1 MSAKGQKQTCAAHKV
16 TSCFGPKADVV
27 AMRVS
32 ALLDHRTDNGAQVSS
47 VKLNVVPGPL
57 LRAAHTRPPCASIMD
72 RQIDSPIPIP
82 LGLVVR
88 NGLNSLSAI
97 SGSMP
102 LPRSC
107 TATTT

>member
-1 MSAKGQKQTCAAHKV
+1 GSKADMCSAQGHV
-16 TSCFGPKADVV
+16 CFGPKADVV

-32 ALLDHRTDNGAQVSS
+32 ALLDHRTGNGAQVSS

-72 RQIDSPIPIP
+72 RQIDSPMPIP
-82 LGLVVR
+82 FGLVVR
-88 NGLNSLSAI
+88 KGLNSVPVF
-97 SGSMP
+97 SGWFP
-102 LPRSC
+102 LPGPC